1 MTGHLINLVN
11 PQVCAS
17 AQQLAAQF
25 AAARPFKHIVIDD
38 FLDSDYCQKLIQ
50 EFPEFDEQLAINED
64 GVVGAKAVREQI
76 RDISPAYEQLD
87 RLSSSE
93 DFRELIGTITGIEAL
108 NHDPHYF
115 GGGTHENREGQG
127 LDAHVDFNYHPIT
140 REHRRLN
147 LIVYLNPEWR
157 DEWGGALQLHRD
169 PYLPPSQDDIKVV
182 TPLAN
187 RCVIFETNEYSWHGF
202 KRIQLPDNRKGLSRK
217 SFALYYYTEDRPE
230 DETAPE
236 HSTIYVEEHLPEWY
250 EAGMTLD
257 TEELQRIRVLVASR
271 DQHLKRLYGYIS
283 HLNSELAQLR
293 LSLQQASEATA
304 LPLTEAELTT
314 SSDTDVQAKLHDLSR
329 SLQVARARVQEL
341 EQSTSWRITAPIRAL
356 KRLFSGH
363 G

>member
-38 FLDSDYCQKLIQ
+38 FLDSDYCQKLIR

-202 KRIQLPDNRKGLSRK
+202 KRIQLPDDRKGLSRK
-217 SFALYYYTEDRPE
+217 SFALYY
-230 DETAPE
+230 
-236 HSTIYVEEHLPEWY
+236 
-250 EAGMTLD
+250 
-257 TEELQRIRVLVASR
+257 
-271 DQHLKRLYGYIS
+271 
-283 HLNSELAQLR
+283 
-293 LSLQQASEATA
+293 
-304 LPLTEAELTT
+304 
-314 SSDTDVQAKLHDLSR
+314 
-329 SLQVARARVQEL
+329 
-341 EQSTSWRITAPIRAL
+341 
-356 KRLFSGH
+356 
-363 G
+363 